1 MVYNKETIL
10 HLPTFLKAILFI
22 GSLHLWFWVA
32 PPASTGDKSLYWYL
46 MVPTMSTL
54 YLHVFIYIPIPLPN
68 HKRKPTYNL
77 PRALSGFSFSSI
89 ENSVAYTKSPKI
101 ESSINL
107 KRFLLLVGVLEN
119 VHLYYW
125 ERGRSEGFVLMKNK
139 MNSNWKLDNT
149 IKNQIFT
156 QVYTNLYAT
165 QYR

>member
-1 MVYNKETIL
+1 M
-10 HLPTFLKAILFI
+10 LFI
-22 GSLHLWFWVA
+22 GSLHLWYCVA
-32 PPASTGDKSLYWYL
+32 PLASTGGKSLYWYL

-54 YLHVFIYIPIPLPN
+54 YLHVFMYIPIPLPN

-89 ENSVAYTKSPKI
+89 ENSVTYTKSPKI

-125 ERGRSEGFVLMKNK
+125 ERARVLFW
-139 MNSNWKLDNT
+139 WK
-149 IKNQIFT
+149 IKWTQIENLITQSKIKFSLRFT
-156 QVYTNLYAT
+156 PTCMQRNIGNLPT
-165 QYR
+165 